1 MVLALLL
8 LFLNYR
14 VGALYL
20 CSKVLLRVRPI
31 PVLEVLPVDGGGFDR
46 VNFLYFGVLLCLIAT
61 ARFGLAFQGLC
72 FLEPVL
78 ILLLVAAHLIYS
90 YFFRIK
96 FIYLHKLL
104 YLMNQIIS
112 HVLSLNQSI
121 RNLIFSLLNFLSKSI
136 KKSKLK

>member
-8 LFLNYR
+8 LFLDNR

-20 CSKVLLRVRPI
+20 WPKVLLRVCPV
-31 PVLEVLPVDGGGFDR
+31 PVLEVFPIYGGGFDC
-46 VNFLYFGVLLCLIAT
+46 VHFLYFGVLLCLIAT
-61 ARFGLAFQGLC
+61 TRFGLALQGLC

-78 ILLLVAAHLIYS
+78 VLLLVAAHSIYS

-104 YLMNQIIS
+104 YLINEIIS
-112 HVLSLNQSI
+112 HVLSLKI
-121 RNLIFSLLNFLSKSI
+121 NLLAIPYFHF
-136 KKSKLK
+136 